1 MKKVTSKASKKTASK
16 NNGTVALTS
25 VSKIKRGDAA
35 KIVEKT
41 GFSPSYVS
49 RVLNGTRYN
58 ANVINAAN
66 AITKRRK

>member
-1 MKKVTSKASKKTASK
+1 MAKMSSKASKKTASK
-16 NNGTVALTS
+16 KNGAVALTS
-25 VSKIKRGDAA
+25 ASKIKRGDAT

-58 ANVINAAN
+58 TNVINAAN